1 MRYIISI
8 LLISFLPYFAIAQQD
23 NARMEVMMKMATLRN
38 SLLTKDSV
46 ALTDILSNDVT
57 YGHTNG
63 MIQTKAQLIHDLMTG
78 VQDYK
83 VVEPSDMNI
92 RVYDNTAVVNVNV
105 AVKMN
110 FQGKPLDMNMRVILT
125 WVKMNGKWQL
135 VARQSVKY

>member
-1 MRYIISI
+1 
-8 LLISFLPYFAIAQQD
+8 
-23 NARMEVMMKMATLRN
+23 MKMATLRN

-46 ALTDILSNDVT
+46 TLSDIISNDVT
-57 YGHTNG
+57 YGHSNG

-83 VVEPSDMNI
+83 VIEPSDMII
-92 RVYDNTAVVNVNV
+92 RVYDNNAVVNINV

-110 FQGKPLDMNMRVILT
+110 FQSKPLDMNMRVLLV
-125 WVKMNGKWQL
+125 WVKVNGNWQL

>member
-1 MRYIISI
+1 MRNIISI
-8 LLISFLPYFAIAQQD
+8 LLISFLPFFAIAQQD
-23 NARMEVMMKMATLRN
+23 NAKMEVMMKMATLRN
-38 SLLTKDSV
+38 SLLAKDSV
-46 ALTDILSNDVT
+46 VLTDILSNDVT

-83 VVEPSDMNI
+83 VIEPSDMNI
-92 RVYDNTAVVNVNV
+92 RVYDNTAVVNINV

-125 WVKMNGKWQL
+125 WIKMNGKWQL

>member
-8 LLISFLPYFAIAQQD
+8 LLISFLPLFCIAQQD
-23 NARMEVMMKMATLRN
+23 NARMEIMMKMATLRN

-46 ALTDILSNDVT
+46 TLSDIISNDVT
-57 YGHTNG
+57 YGHSNG

-83 VVEPSDMNI
+83 VIEPSDMII
-92 RVYDNTAVVNVNV
+92 RVYDNNAVVNINV

-110 FQGKPLDMNMRVILT
+110 FQSKPLDMNMRVLLV
-125 WVKMNGKWQL
+125 WVKVNGNWQL